1 MCFVFFVGFCRIGRT
16 GRGYLHYFFAASGAT
31 ILASRGHALHD
42 ATSMELVAAGSDELV
57 AFGEVIQADGTC
69 GLFNGLVQN
78 LRRRRRRN
86 SWRSRRSTGRKRR
99 RCGGRGSTILR
110 KLIAQHRKLTLKVAK
125 LIQCHILRGYR
136 RAISQSRINLLTR
149 RRLPIPKALQLT
161 RPQSL
166 RIPTTRFAPCTGAL
180 VASHGSHPMSANTTK
195 LGRSVAPHSRLFR
208 FDSAEVH
215 VIGSDRDEDG
225 APTSGMTR
233 AAAASTATKRSSSTR
248 RATDGDLNRCRNT
261 SSHLGTYCEV
271 FGNV

>member
-31 ILASRGHALHD
+31 ILASRDHALHD

-57 AFGEVIQADGTC
+57 AFGEFVQADGTC

-86 SWRSRRSTGRKRR
+86 RWRRNRWRRRHSSRRSTGRKRR

-125 LIQCHILRGYR
+125 LIQCHIPRGYR
-136 RAISQSRINLLTR
+136 RAMFQSRINLLTR

-161 RPQSL
+161 RPP
-166 RIPTTRFAPCTGAL
+166 PTRTKEMQRARRQPKP
-180 VASHGSHPMSANTTK
+180 SRGSQQEE
-195 LGRSVAPHSRLFR
+195 R
-208 FDSAEVH
+208 
-215 VIGSDRDEDG
+215 
-225 APTSGMTR
+225 
-233 AAAASTATKRSSSTR
+233 
-248 RATDGDLNRCRNT
+248 
-261 SSHLGTYCEV
+261 GTQQ
-271 FGNV
+271 